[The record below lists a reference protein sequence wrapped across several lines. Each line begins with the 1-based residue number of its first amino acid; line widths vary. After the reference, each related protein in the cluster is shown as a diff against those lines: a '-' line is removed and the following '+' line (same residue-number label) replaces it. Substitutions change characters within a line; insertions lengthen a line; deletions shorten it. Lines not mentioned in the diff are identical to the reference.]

1 MRYAASWE
9 FAIRRI
15 NNLTF
20 CFICAIP
27 LAQQFH
33 PDGTLVSSGWH
44 NCANAMAQG
53 VYSQL

>member
-1 MRYAASWE
+1 MRYATSWE

-53 VYSQL
+53 IYSQL